1 MAKDEPLQI
10 SEEREKKLVALG
22 LSGTKYQEIVR
33 RLGREPSDLVLAIFA
48 ALWSEHCSYAHSKPL
63 LQKYFGALPMPPYV
77 RIEANAGAVNIDAVG
92 RFFAEKRE

>member
-1 MAKDEPLQI
+1 MAKDEPLEI

-22 LSGTKYQEIVR
+22 LSRAKYQEIVC
-33 RLGREPSDLVLAIFA
+33 RLGCEPSDLVLAIFA

-63 LQKYFGALPMPPYV
+63 LQKYFGALPMLPYV
-77 RIEANAGAVNIDAVG
+77 RIEANAGAVNIDAAG